1 LNGTQV
7 SGSLYVDYINVP
19 GENITTMNKMKAR
32 TALKSTGASKL
43 VAPRNILNHT
53 Y

>member
-7 SGSLYVDYINVP
+7 SGSLYVDYIKVP
-19 GENITTMNKMKAR
+19 CGNITTMNKMKAT

-43 VAPRNILNHT
+43 VAPKKILNHT
-53 Y
+53 